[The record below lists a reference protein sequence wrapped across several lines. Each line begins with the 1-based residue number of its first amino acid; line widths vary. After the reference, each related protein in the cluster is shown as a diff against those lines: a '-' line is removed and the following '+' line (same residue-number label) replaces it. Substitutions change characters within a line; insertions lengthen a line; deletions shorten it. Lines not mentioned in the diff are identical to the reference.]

1 MRGTNTERGT
11 QRGVIAAGAARA
23 TARRLLLLLALLVP
37 LLPGLA
43 AAQNAQVTLLHVNDV
58 YQIAPVK
65 GLGGLAELSTLLK
78 RERAAHPG
86 AITTVGGDFLSPSIL
101 SGLVKGAQMV
111 ELFNAIGVD
120 YVTFGNHEFDFG
132 PDVTRQRI
140 AESCFVW
147 LGTNVLGGD
156 GKIFPGAVATAT
168 RQVGDVK
175 FGFLGVLTPETASLS
190 SGGAGIG
197 ITPPIEAAKAAV
209 EKLRRDDGV
218 HVVIALTHLDIDQDR
233 ALARAVP
240 AIDVILGG
248 HEHDAITYYEH
259 GTLIHKSG
267 SDAHFLGAVDLDV
280 RTAESGGRK
289 VTTVLPSWR
298 MIANAGTPPDP
309 EVAPIVA
316 KYTDRLDREL
326 GQPIGI
332 IAVELDSRVDT
343 VRSAEARIGNLIA
356 DALRTQLGA
365 DVALTNGGGIR
376 GNRIYPAG
384 TQLTRRDIL
393 TEMPFGNHAVL
404 LEITGADL
412 RTALESGVSEV
423 EGKAGRFPQVAGL
436 TVVYDPERSPNR
448 RIRDVQVGGKP
459 LDDAATYKLATTD
472 FLAAGRDG
480 YASLTRAR
488 MVGDTRF
495 APLLTQVVTDYVKAK
510 GTVAPQLD
518 GRILAKASSD

>member
-1 MRGTNTERGT
+1 M
-11 QRGVIAAGAARA
+11 AA
-23 TARRLLLLLALLVP
+23 ARRLLLLLVLLSAPFLSGV
-37 LLPGLA
+37 A
-43 AAQNAQVTLLHVNDV
+43 SAQNANVTLLHVNDV

-140 AESCFVW
+140 AESRFVW
-147 LGTNVLGGD
+147 LGTNVRGGD
-156 GKIFPGAVATAT
+156 GKVFPGAVATAT

-175 FGFLGVLTPETASLS
+175 LGFIGLLTPQTASLS

-197 ITPPIEAAKAAV
+197 VAPPIEAAKAAV
-209 EKLRRDDGV
+209 ERLRRDEGV
-218 HVVIALTHLDIDQDR
+218 HVVIALTHLDVGEDR

-248 HEHDAITYYEH
+248 HEHDPITYYEH

-267 SDAHFLGAVDLDV
+267 SDAHFLGVVDLDV
-280 RTAESGGRK
+280 RTAETGGGRK
-289 VTTVLPSWR
+289 TTTVLPSWR
-298 MIANAGTPPDP
+298 MIANAGTPADP
-309 EVAPIVA
+309 EVAPLVA
-316 KYTDRLDREL
+316 TYTDRLDREL
-326 GQPIGI
+326 GQPIGTT
-332 IAVELDSRVDT
+332 AVELDSRVAT
-343 VRSAEARIGNLIA
+343 VRSAEARIGDLIA
-356 DALRTQLGA
+356 DALKAQLGA
-365 DVALTNGGGIR
+365 DAALANGGGIR

-393 TEMPFGNHAVL
+393 AEMPFGNLAVL

-412 RTALESGVSEV
+412 RAALESGLSEV
-423 EGKAGRFPQVAGL
+423 EGKAGRFPQIAGM
-436 TVVYDPERSPNR
+436 TVVYDPKALPNR
-448 RIRDVQVGGKP
+448 RIRDIKVGGKP
-459 LDDAATYKLATTD
+459 LDDAATYRLATTD

-488 MVGDTRF
+488 MAGDARF
-495 APLLTQVVTDYVKAK
+495 APLLAEVVIDYIKAR
-510 GTVAPQLD
+510 GTVAPPLD
-518 GRILAKASSD
+518 GRTLAKAASD